1 VRTGREFNRFLG
13 SATVVNE
20 KGYDVLLNEL
30 KAMEREALEKEP
42 GLAKT
47 IQIEANPS

>member
-20 KGYDVLLNEL
+20 KGYEVLLKEL
-30 KAMEREALEKEP
+30 KAMEKAALEKEP
-42 GLAKT
+42 GLGGVVA
-47 IQIEANPS
+47 IEPGK

>member
-20 KGYDVLLNEL
+20 KGYDVLLKEL
-30 KAMEREALEKEP
+30 KAMEKEALEKEP
-42 GLAKT
+42 ELGGVVSIT
-47 IQIEANPS
+47 E

>member
-20 KGYDVLLNEL
+20 KGYDVLLKEL
-30 KAMEREALEKEP
+30 KAMEKEALEKEP
-42 GLAKT
+42 GLGGVVSIT
-47 IQIEANPS
+47 E

>member
-20 KGYDVLLNEL
+20 KGYDVLLTEL
-30 KAMEREALEKEP
+30 KKLEKEALEKEP
-42 GLAKT
+42 ELKAIAYDASK
-47 IQIEANPS
+47 NS

>member
-20 KGYDVLLNEL
+20 KGYDVLLKEL
-30 KAMEREALEKEP
+30 KAMEKEALEKEP
-42 GLAKT
+42 SLKAIEAKT
-47 IQIEANPS
+47 ESR

>member
-20 KGYDVLLNEL
+20 KGYEVLLKEL

-42 GLAKT
+42 GLAGVISLELEK
-47 IQIEANPS
+47 